1 MPTLGVS
8 PWHRYKKSPIP
19 AGKAGVSGIWWQQAL
34 VFLLVGLAAAC
45 TTSGSPATPEAT
57 GEPAEITKNTAPGKP
72 AETPKNTAT
81 RPTAT
86 PTKEPPADPLDQIGE
101 TTFIVEVAEN
111 LEARTR
117 GLSGRASLPPGGG
130 MLFIFEDT
138 RIHTFWMKGMMF
150 PLDLVWIGEQ
160 CTVENITPNAP
171 PPAPEQTDS
180 DLPRFRSPQP
190 VRYVLEI
197 NAGEAAANIQVGDS
211 VAFAGS
217 LKDRF
222 GC

>member
-1 MPTLGVS
+1 MPTMGVS
-8 PWHRYKKSPIP
+8 FWHWYKKNPIP
-19 AGKAGVSGIWWQQAL
+19 AGKADVSGIWWQQAL

-57 GEPAEITKNTAPGKP
+57 GEPT
-72 AETPKNTAT
+72 ETPKNMAT
-81 RPTAT
+81 SPAAP
-86 PTKEPPADPLDQIGE
+86 PTKEPPADPLVQIGE
-101 TTFIVEVAEN
+101 TTFIVEVAEK

-138 RIHTFWMKGMMF
+138 RIHTFWMKDMMF

-160 CTVENITPNAP
+160 CTVENITPNVP
-171 PPAPEQTDS
+171 PPTPEQADS

-197 NAGEAAANIQVGDS
+197 NAGEAAANIQVGDP

>member
-1 MPTLGVS
+1 MDRS
-8 PWHRYKKSPIP
+8 
-19 AGKAGVSGIWWQQAL
+19 AAL
-34 VFLLVGLAAAC
+34 
-45 TTSGSPATPEAT
+45 SWE
-57 GEPAEITKNTAPGKP
+57 
-72 AETPKNTAT
+72 
-81 RPTAT
+81 
-86 PTKEPPADPLDQIGE
+86 EPPAGPVVRIGE
-101 TTFIVEVAEN
+101 TTFTVEVAEK

-117 GLSGRASLPPGGG
+117 GLSGRTSLPPGEG

-138 RIHTFWMKGMMF
+138 RIHTFWMKDMMF

-160 CTVENITPNAP
+160 CTVENITPNVP
-171 PPAPEQTDS
+171 PPAPEQADS

-197 NAGEAAANIQVGDS
+197 NAGEAAANIQVGDP

-217 LKDRF
+217 LKGRF

>member
-8 PWHRYKKSPIP
+8 PCHWYKKNPIP
-19 AGKAGVSGIWWQQAL
+19 AGKAGVSSIWWQQAL

-57 GEPAEITKNTAPGKP
+57 GEPT
-72 AETPKNTAT
+72 ETPKNTAT
-81 RPTAT
+81 SPAAP
-86 PTKEPPADPLDQIGE
+86 PTKEPPSGPLVQIGE
-101 TTFIVEVAEN
+101 TTFTVEVAEK

-117 GLSGRASLPPGGG
+117 GLSGRTSLPPGEG

-138 RIHTFWMKGMMF
+138 RIHTFWMKDMMF

-160 CTVENITPNAP
+160 CTVENITPNVP
-171 PPAPEQTDS
+171 PPAPEQADS

-197 NAGEAAANIQVGDS
+197 NAGEAAANIQVGDL

-217 LKDRF
+217 LKGRF

>member
-1 MPTLGVS
+1 MPTMEVS
-8 PWHRYKKSPIP
+8 FWHWYKKNPTP
-19 AGKAGVSGIWWQQAL
+19 AGKAGVSGIRWQQAL

-45 TTSGSPATPEAT
+45 ITSGSPATPEAN
-57 GEPAEITKNTAPGKP
+57 GEP

-81 RPTAT
+81 SPAAP
-86 PTKEPPADPLDQIGE
+86 PTKEPPAGPMVQIGE
-101 TTFIVEVAEN
+101 TAFAVEVADK

-117 GLSGRASLPPGGG
+117 GLSGRANLPPGEG

-138 RIHTFWMKGMMF
+138 RVHTFWMKDMMF

-160 CTVENITPNAP
+160 CTVENITPNVP
-171 PPAPEQTDS
+171 PPTPEQADS

-197 NAGEAAANIQVGDS
+197 NAGEAAAANIQVGDS
-211 VAFAGS
+211 VAFFGS
-217 LKDRF
+217 LNGRF
-222 GC
+222 CC